1 MLFLNKH
8 LFVVMPESG
17 NKVVEKTSPGE
28 AVGVVCKLEGR
39 VQVVEYSEISHDTA
53 ELRTQDGK
61 LTYRAGNI
69 CNHFFTRDFLKV
81 ID

>member
-1 MLFLNKH
+1 MHKRYALLFLNKH

-39 VQVVEYSEISHDTA
+39 VQVVE
-53 ELRTQDGK
+53 
-61 LTYRAGNI
+61 
-69 CNHFFTRDFLKV
+69 
-81 ID
+81 